1 MIAATVNPPLNPCVS
16 ATGSAA
22 PPRSASLKRVVE
34 TVERIASPSDPPT
47 CCVVLSRPE
56 ASPESSGATLV
67 VAAIVIGTNDIP
79 RPSAMIT
86 SAGSTWLV

>member
-1 MIAATVNPPLNPCVS
+1 MNAPLNPCVS

-22 PPRSASLKRVVE
+22 CASSAWVTRVVE
-34 TVERIASPSDPPT
+34 MVERIASPSDPPT

-56 ASPESSGATLV
+56 ASPESWGATPV

-79 RPSAMIT
+79 RPIARIT
-86 SAGSTWLV
+86 SAGSTWLT